1 MKVYIINSIE
11 NVSRIGISSS
21 WEANTESFIQE
32 DTITLNAGLKLSASH
47 INIHGEKGDIHL
59 NDGSVL
65 MEVNLGDVTFDAGD
79 NERILSGD
87 TEPSDNNKKRCCGR
101 KK

>member
-11 NVSRIGISSS
+11 NVSRVEISSG
-21 WEANTESFIQE
+21 TFIQE

-59 NDGSVL
+59 NNGSVL
-65 MEVNLGDVTFDAGD
+65 MEVNLSDVTFDAGD
-79 NERILSGD
+79 NKRILSGD
-87 TEPSDNNKKRCCGR
+87 TGPTQNKKRCCG
-101 KK
+101 KKT

>member
-1 MKVYIINSIE
+1 MQVYIINSIE
-11 NVSRIGISSS
+11 NVSRIEISSGV
-21 WEANTESFIQE
+21 FVQE
-32 DTITLNAGLKLSASH
+32 ERITLNAGLKLSASH
-47 INIHGEKGDIHL
+47 VNIHGEKGDIHL

-79 NERILSGD
+79 NERILSGE
-87 TEPSDNNKKRCCGR
+87 TEPSENKKRCCGR